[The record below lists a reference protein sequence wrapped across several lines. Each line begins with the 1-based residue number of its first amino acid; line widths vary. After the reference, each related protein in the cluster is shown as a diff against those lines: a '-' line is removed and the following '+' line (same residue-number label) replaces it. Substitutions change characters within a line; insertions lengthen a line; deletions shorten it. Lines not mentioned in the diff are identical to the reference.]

1 MDDAM
6 NQPRPETRIDLNL
19 MNVLYAVLAE
29 GSVTRAAHR
38 LSMTQPAVSNALRRL
53 RYIMKDELFLKV
65 PGGVVP
71 TERAL
76 EVWPDLQRAME
87 QIRAIAL
94 PQDFQP
100 SETNLT
106 FNVAITDTL
115 VSRVAPALAMRFSEK
130 APLAKLCF
138 HLHSNPTSIDAL
150 QRGGLDCAVG
160 MFPNVD
166 ADLQLES
173 IFSDNYVCVFRRGH
187 STLRPP
193 VSLDD
198 FIRAEHILVKQAA
211 RQAGIIDNWLGLEG
225 RKRKIKLVVNR
236 AEEAVS
242 IVRGT
247 DLVAAVPWSFA
258 QSMTDSG
265 GLEIV
270 PLPFDQEKILYKMAW
285 HKRSY
290 RDPAR
295 SWFRSL
301 VRETVMQKC
310 TRQQTQSVSSPHGSD
325 AGDGSWASSS
335 PSG

>member
-1 MDDAM
+1 
-6 NQPRPETRIDLNL
+6 

-76 EVWPDLQRAME
+76 EIWPDLQQAME

-94 PQDFQP
+94 PLEFQP

-115 VSRVAPALAMRFSEK
+115 VSRVAPSLALRFTET

-138 HLHSNPTSIDAL
+138 HLHSNPSSIDAL

-160 MFPNVD
+160 MFPDVD
-166 ADLQLES
+166 GDLQIES
-173 IFSDNYVCVFRRGH
+173 VFSDNYVCVFRRDH
-187 STLRPP
+187 TSLRPP
-193 VSLDD
+193 ISLDD
-198 FIRAEHILVKQAA
+198 FIGAEHILVKQAA
-211 RQAGIIDNWLGLEG
+211 RQVGIIDNWLELAGH
-225 RKRKIKLVVNR
+225 KRKIRLVVNR
-236 AEEAVS
+236 AAEA
-242 IVRGT
+242 IGIARET
-247 DLVAAVPWSFA
+247 DLIAAVPLRFA
-258 QSMTDSG
+258 QSLSDAK
-265 GLEIV
+265 GLTV
-270 PLPFDQEKILYKMAW
+270 APLPFEHEKILYKMAW

-295 SWFRSL
+295 SWLRSL
-301 VRETVMQKC
+301 VRSTVLDVC
-310 TRQQTQSVSSPHGSD
+310 AQTQE
-325 AGDGSWASSS
+325 
-335 PSG
+335 